1 MSSRKR
7 ISQAC
12 RPCGVKK
19 IKCDGGAPVCG
30 PCQRRNDECSYGISK
45 RGHFPRKLIDESP
58 SNIPRENL
66 STGTPPPFQL
76 SSEGNRPPGTYF
88 QNDTQSIQQGSIRQ
102 TTSLA
107 TSLSS
112 QRKDGFKKSSNAF
125 SVEVSKRL
133 FQTYFDC
140 IHPLWP
146 ILYKPMYTSFDYTYP
161 SPSIPNVLASAMFA
175 IAACVDRHQP
185 FRQAFDDAHVTSAAE
200 PHFYFEEALSLLQR
214 SNGSNDKTLK
224 NAFTPSIVNCQTLT
238 ILALQQHGV
247 AEYSRAALFCGLA
260 SSMAIELRLHRPHE
274 SDDPQS
280 EIRYRLWWN
289 LFILEKMISCEM
301 GRPVMLRVEE
311 TDTPH
316 PSTSEAD
323 EFELLPTTMKRQST
337 PNVHTAG
344 KMRTLSVLV
353 TTIKLVVIME
363 RLSREIYGLFSRRAI
378 RDNRVFGET
387 KRMEIWSAFQKWEES
402 IEASPLR
409 LDLSNNLTSVPG
421 VVTNYV
427 VMHSG
432 TILLHRPFIARW
444 ISNPANT
451 NNSADPLKVCLN
463 SANAICNI
471 LEKYFDD
478 FHGLPCDM
486 VFSIFTAA
494 STLLHQTKQPD
505 GGDNAELQRR
515 LKMCIHW
522 LSVLGRSWK
531 SAGARQQLLVDLSA
545 MPQDVNM
552 TTLANAAAAVDA
564 QESTASQLLS
574 EQASTHAQNATV
586 EATSGIA
593 KPMAVADDW
602 EFLREF
608 GDSSDEFYVLDEE
621 LRVLLESDEQ
631 WKL

>member
-30 PCQRRNDECSYGISK
+30 PCQRRNAECSYGISK
-45 RGHFPRKLIDESP
+45 RGHFPRKFLEGSP
-58 SNIPRENL
+58 SNSNIPRENL
-66 STGTPPPFQL
+66 STQPSFQL
-76 SSEGNRPPGTYF
+76 PSGGANRPHVTIS
-88 QNDTQSIQQGSIRQ
+88 DAQSIHPGPVRQ
-102 TTSLA
+102 TSTLA
-107 TSLSS
+107 TSSS
-112 QRKDGFKKSSNAF
+112 AQRKDKKYPFNP
-125 SVEVSKRL
+125 EVSKRL
-133 FQTYFDC
+133 FQIYFDC

-185 FRQAFDDAHVTSAAE
+185 FPQTYDDPHITGPAE
-200 PHFYFEEALSLLQR
+200 PHFYFEEALNLLQR
-214 SNGSNDKTLK
+214 SNDSNDKTLK
-224 NAFTPSIVNCQTLT
+224 NALTPSIVNCQTLT

-247 AEYSRAALFCGLA
+247 AEYSRAAVFCGLA
-260 SSMAIELRLHRPHE
+260 SSMATELRLHRPHE
-274 SDDPQS
+274 SDGPQR

-311 TDTPH
+311 TDTPY

-323 EFELLPTTMKRQST
+323 EFELLPARMKRQNST
-337 PNVHTAG
+337 NVHCAG

-353 TTIKLVVIME
+353 MSIQLAVVME
-363 RLSREIYGLFSRRAI
+363 RLSREVYGLMSRRAI
-378 RDNRVFGET
+378 RDDRSFGEA
-387 KRMEIWSAFQKWEES
+387 KRLEIWSAFQEWERS

-409 LDLSNNLTSVPG
+409 LDLSNNLTSVSG

-432 TILLHRPFIARW
+432 VILLHRPFIARW
-444 ISNPANT
+444 VSSPSNT
-451 NNSADPLKVCLN
+451 NASAHPLKVCLN
-463 SANAICNI
+463 SANAICTI
-471 LEKYFDD
+471 LEKYFND
-478 FHGLPCDM
+478 FYGLPCDM

-494 STLLHQTKQPD
+494 STLLYQSKQPG
-505 GGDNAELQRR
+505 GGDNAESQRR

-522 LSVLGRSWK
+522 LSVLGKSWK

-552 TTLANAAAAVDA
+552 TTLANAAAAIDA
-564 QESTASQLLS
+564 QESTTSQLLS
-574 EQASTHAQNATV
+574 EQESMYARHSTAD
-586 EATSGIA
+586 ATSGVT
-593 KPMAVADDW
+593 KPVAPTEDW
-602 EFLREF
+602 EFLRGF

-621 LRVLLESDEQ
+621 LRVLLESDQQ
-631 WKL
+631 WNL

>member
-1 MSSRKR
+1 MET
-7 ISQAC
+7 A
-12 RPCGVKK
+12 
-19 IKCDGGAPVCG
+19 AA
-30 PCQRRNDECSYGISK
+30 
-45 RGHFPRKLIDESP
+45 IDFP
-58 SNIPRENL
+58 SNTSPENL
-66 STGTPPPFQL
+66 STPPPFQHPG
-76 SSEGNRPPGTYF
+76 GNRSPGTYF
-88 QNDTQSIQQGSIRQ
+88 DTQSIQQGHVRQ
-102 TTSLA
+102 TSILA
-107 TSLSS
+107 TSSS
-112 QRKDGFKKSSNAF
+112 PQRKDGIKKPPYPF
-125 SVEVSKRL
+125 SPEVSKRL

-185 FRQAFDDAHVTSAAE
+185 FQQASDEVHATRSAE
-200 PHFYFEEALSLLQR
+200 PRFYFEEALNLLQG

-247 AEYSRAALFCGLA
+247 AEYSRAAILCGIA

-274 SDDPQS
+274 SDGPQR

-301 GRPVMLRVEE
+301 GRPVMLRFEE
-311 TDTPH
+311 TDTPY

-323 EFELLPTTMKRQST
+323 EFELLPTTMKRQNM
-337 PNVHTAG
+337 PNIQAAG
-344 KMRTLSVLV
+344 KLRTLSILV
-353 TTIKLVVIME
+353 TTIELSVMME
-363 RLSREIYGLFSRRAI
+363 RLSREVYGLSSRRAI
-378 RDNRVFGET
+378 RDDRVSGEA
-387 KRMEIWSAFQKWEES
+387 KRMELWSVFKRWES
-402 IEASPLR
+402 NIEASPLR
-409 LDLSNNLTSVPG
+409 LDLSSNLTSVSG

-451 NNSADPLKVCLN
+451 NASADPLKICLN
-463 SANAICNI
+463 SANAICTI

-478 FHGLPCDM
+478 FYGLPCDM

-494 STLLHQTKQPD
+494 STLLYQSKQPD
-505 GGDNAELQRR
+505 GGDNAESERR

-545 MPQDVNM
+545 MPGDVNM

-564 QESTASQLLS
+564 QESTTSQLLS
-574 EQASTHAQNATV
+574 EQASMHAQHSTAD
-586 EATSGIA
+586 ATSSMA
-593 KPMAVADDW
+593 KPVAGAEDW

-608 GDSSDEFYVLDEE
+608 GDSSDEFYVLDKE
-621 LRVLLESDEQ
+621 LRVLLESDQQ